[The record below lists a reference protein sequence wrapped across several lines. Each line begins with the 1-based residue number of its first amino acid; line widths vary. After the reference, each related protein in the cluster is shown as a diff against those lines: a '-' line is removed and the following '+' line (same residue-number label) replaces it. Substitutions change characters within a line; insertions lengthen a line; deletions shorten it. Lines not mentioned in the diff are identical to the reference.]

1 MSKYKPLSDR
11 LAGSTACEWRVSFA
25 ELAAMLGLALP
36 KAARSGRNWWAN
48 EPAKSHSRAWIGQ
61 GWAAGD
67 VDPSAGRVE
76 FRRALPTDPEGPS
89 LQAAAQPQARRPR
102 ATRGDAGSPR
112 DAQATRRSIRSPSQR
127 YIRKRGRCYSNR

>member
-48 EPAKSHSRAWIGQ
+48 EPAKSHSRAWI
-61 GWAAGD
+61 
-67 VDPSAGRVE
+67 VRAGR
-76 FRRALPTDPEGPS
+76 RATSIPPPGGWCSGVLSLPTLRGRRCKPRRSRRRGDP
-89 LQAAAQPQARRPR
+89 ARPGATPVPR
-102 ATRGDAGSPR
+102 AMHKQR
-112 DAQATRRSIRSPSQR
+112 DGRSDLHRSATFV
-127 YIRKRGRCYSNR
+127 